1 MAIKHGQIL
10 HDGAGFVID
19 RIQTGG
25 VSNLN
30 IPVERINEL
39 GNFETVA
46 TVRDIPDL
54 SFEIESLDVST
65 EIEALLTRYDPTTT
79 VAGQEFDFREAIPLD
94 IVSPFK
100 TGQNLYTIFSG
111 VALPYLTL
119 ENATYRFGV
128 AANATQ
134 TFTLRGDSIYYVPG
148 TPYYQQWTKAGGTTY
163 SFAHTALPYV
173 SGPDTFYALDVC
185 YYDPATR
192 LYSRLVFG
200 DDYTNDSSGFTID
213 STTHAAIP
221 ADSIIHTVYGS
232 ATAAT
237 YNQTVHEDTSV
248 KPAAVRGKNID
259 IYIAS
264 GATPVMTRWT
274 SVQSFEVSWRVTL
287 DADRE
292 FGNEHYVSQ
301 DYDTPAVT
309 GNIVVRP
316 RDVNDLFTKIQEVTN
331 TSTSEIAGA
340 FTSQSVAMEARIYDP
355 DSESADP
362 IKTLYVPDARF
373 TPPSIQG
380 RVGQKLEPTFNFESD
395 GGVLIVYEGARP

>member
-1 MAIKHGQIL
+1 MAIKSGQIL

-25 VSNLN
+25 VSSLN
-30 IPVERINEL
+30 IPVEKINEL

-54 SFEIESLDVST
+54 SFEVESLDVST
-65 EIEALLTRYDPTTT
+65 EIEAILTRYDPTATT
-79 VAGQEFDFREAIPLD
+79 PGQEFDFREAIPLD
-94 IVSPFK
+94 VVSPFK
-100 TGQNLYTIFSG
+100 TGQNLFTIFSG

-134 TFTLRGDSIYYVPG
+134 TFTMKGDSIYYVPG
-148 TPYYQQWTKAGGTTY
+148 TPYYQQWTKAGSTY
-163 SFAHTALPYV
+163 TFANTALPYTATAGV
-173 SGPDTFYALDVC
+173 FYALDVC

-200 DDYTNDSSGFTID
+200 DDYTNNSAGFTIEA
-213 STTHAAIP
+213 STHAAIP
-221 ADSIIHTVYGS
+221 TGAIIHTVYGS
-232 ATAAT
+232 LVAAT
-237 YNQTVHEDTSV
+237 YLQSVHQTTAV

-264 GATPVMTRWT
+264 GATPVMTRWI
-274 SVQSFEVSWRVTL
+274 SVQSFEVSWQVTL

-301 DYDTPAVT
+301 DYDVPAVT

-316 RDVNDLFTKIQEVTN
+316 RDVNDLFTKIREVTN
-331 TSTSEIAGA
+331 TTSAEIAGA
-340 FTSQSVAMEARIYDP
+340 FTSQAVAIEARIFDP
-355 DSESADP
+355 DDTSGEP
-362 IKTLYVPDARF
+362 IKTLYIPDARF
-373 TPPSIQG
+373 TPPSLQG
-380 RVGQKLEPTFNFESD
+380 RVGSKLEPTFNFESD
-395 GGVLIVYEGARP
+395 GGTLLVYEGARP

>member
-1 MAIKHGQIL
+1 MAIKSGQIL

-25 VSNLN
+25 VSSLN
-30 IPVERINEL
+30 IPVEKINEL

-65 EIEALLTRYDPTTT
+65 EIEAILTRYDPTATT
-79 VAGQEFDFREAIPLD
+79 AGQEFDFREAIPLD
-94 IVSPFK
+94 VVSPFK
-100 TGQNLYTIFSG
+100 TGQNLFTIFSG

-134 TFTLRGDSIYYVPG
+134 TFTMKGDSIYYVPG
-148 TPYYQQWTKAGGTTY
+148 TPYYQQWTKSGASY
-163 SFAHTALPYV
+163 SFAHTALPYT
-173 SGPDTFYALDVC
+173 SSAGTFYALDVC
-185 YYDPATR
+185 WYDPSTR
-192 LYSRLVFG
+192 LFGRLVLG
-200 DDYTNDSSGFTID
+200 DDYTNTSAGFTVD
-213 STTHAAIP
+213 AGTLSSIP
-221 ADSIIHTVYGS
+221 TGSIIHTVYGS
-232 ATAAT
+232 LVQAT
-237 YNQTVHEDTSV
+237 YSQGVHQDTSV

-274 SVQSFEVSWRVTL
+274 SVQSFEVSWQVTL

-301 DYDTPAVT
+301 DYDVPAVT

-316 RDVNDLFTKIQEVTN
+316 RDVDDLFTKIREVTN
-331 TSTSEIAGA
+331 TTSSEIAGA

-355 DSESADP
+355 DDTSGDP

-373 TPPSIQG
+373 TPPSLQG
-380 RVGQKLEPTFNFESD
+380 RVGSKLEPTFNFESD
-395 GGVLIVYEGARP
+395 GGVLLVYEGARP